1 MAQRPTGDRSE
12 TAFSDYKL
20 PLARDQAV
28 VEANRCLFCADA
40 PCIQACPTAIDIPQ
54 FIRKISTGND
64 KGSARTIFEA
74 NILGMSCAR
83 VCPVEV
89 LCVGACVYNNLNAPP
104 IQIGKLQRYATDRA
118 FDEGWRFFEAGADTG
133 KSVGL
138 IGGGPASLAAAH
150 ELRRFGHRC
159 TIYEKRSMVGGLNT
173 TGVAPYKMRADRA
186 VQEVEWILGIGGI
199 EVKTSVAVGGDG
211 GPSLDELETRHDAVF
226 VGVGLGADSAL
237 RVPGEELAGVFG
249 AVEWIEQMKL
259 GRVSAGDAHRCV
271 VVGGGNTAIDA
282 VREAKGLGMP
292 DVVMLYRGDE
302 TGMSG
307 YEHEWHAAKAE
318 GVRAFWRSLPIAF
331 DQSGGGHV
339 NSVMCV
345 KLDERKQPIPGSE
358 FVIEA
363 DLVLVAIGQS
373 KLGDSLAALG
383 GMQIDRGR
391 MVVDPHGRTGRAKW
405 YAGGDCANGGK
416 EVVNAAAEG
425 KAAAR
430 AIHADLMGV
439 NND

>member
-1 MAQRPTGDRSE
+1 MTQRPTGDRSE
-12 TAFSDYKL
+12 TAFTDYKL

-89 LCVGACVYNNLNAPP
+89 LCVGACVYNHLDAPP

-118 FDEGWRFFEAGADTG
+118 FDEGWRFFEAGPDTG

-159 TIYEKRSMVGGLNT
+159 TIYEKRDTLGGLNT

-186 VQEVEWILGIGGI
+186 VQEVEWIMGIGGI
-199 EVKTSVAVGGDG
+199 DVKTGVAVGEG
-211 GPSLDELETRHDAVF
+211 GGVSLDELENRHDAVF

-237 RVPGEELAGVFG
+237 RVPGEDLPGVLRRCRVDR
-249 AVEWIEQMKL
+249 ADEARARR
-259 GRVSAGDAHRCV
+259 GRRRQ
-271 VVGGGNTAIDA
+271 A
-282 VREAKGLGMP
+282 VRGHRRRQHRDRRGPRSEGARRPRRRHGLP
-292 DVVMLYRGDE
+292 RRRIWDVRI
-302 TGMSG
+302 
-307 YEHEWHAAKAE
+307 
-318 GVRAFWRSLPIAF
+318 RARVARRQSRRWCGR
-331 DQSGGGHV
+331 SGGR
-339 NSVMCV
+339 NRLPS
-345 KLDERKQPIPGSE
+345 
-358 FVIEA
+358 
-363 DLVLVAIGQS
+363 
-373 KLGDSLAALG
+373 
-383 GMQIDRGR
+383 
-391 MVVDPHGRTGRAKW
+391 TG
-405 YAGGDCANGGK
+405 
-416 EVVNAAAEG
+416 EVT
-425 KAAAR
+425 
-430 AIHADLMGV
+430 DT
-439 NND
+439 